1 MNQLKVIK
9 IRNVYTLNM
18 KMKVKKTPCNP
29 LADPICTCMA
39 MTFACIFW
47 TLLIQLDLHIWSDLE
62 MKCTCIFAG
71 DNFAGLKNWSRRK
84 NKQVEGGG
92 GGGYGGLAYS

>member
-9 IRNVYTLNM
+9 IRKVYTLNM
-18 KMKVKKTPCNP
+18 KMKVKKPTCNP

-47 TLLIQLDLHIWSDLE
+47 TLLIQLDLHI
-62 MKCTCIFAG
+62 
-71 DNFAGLKNWSRRK
+71 
-84 NKQVEGGG
+84 
-92 GGGYGGLAYS
+92 

>member
-47 TLLIQLDLHIWSDLE
+47 TLLIQLDLHI
-62 MKCTCIFAG
+62 
-71 DNFAGLKNWSRRK
+71 
-84 NKQVEGGG
+84 
-92 GGGYGGLAYS
+92 

>member
-9 IRNVYTLNM
+9 MRNVCTLNM
-18 KMKVKKTPCNP
+18 KMKVKKPNP

-47 TLLIQLDLHIWSDLE
+47 TLLIQLDLHI
-62 MKCTCIFAG
+62 
-71 DNFAGLKNWSRRK
+71 
-84 NKQVEGGG
+84 
-92 GGGYGGLAYS
+92 

>member
-9 IRNVYTLNM
+9 MRNVCTLNM
-18 KMKVKKTPCNP
+18 KMKVKKPTCNP

-47 TLLIQLDLHIWSDLE
+47 TLLIQLDLHI
-62 MKCTCIFAG
+62 
-71 DNFAGLKNWSRRK
+71 
-84 NKQVEGGG
+84 
-92 GGGYGGLAYS
+92 

>member
-9 IRNVYTLNM
+9 IRNVYTGTLNM
-18 KMKVKKTPCNP
+18 KMKVKKPTCNP

-47 TLLIQLDLHIWSDLE
+47 TLLIQLDLHI
-62 MKCTCIFAG
+62 
-71 DNFAGLKNWSRRK
+71 
-84 NKQVEGGG
+84 
-92 GGGYGGLAYS
+92 